1 MFEPKT
7 RAQDNRSDEELV
19 QIALADQ
26 ESFGLIIDRYSEPLS
41 RYIRRL
47 TRLDE
52 EEAKDVLQ
60 DIFIKIYL
68 NLNDFDHRL
77 KFSSWIYRVAHNQV
91 IDHWRK
97 SQVRPSTA
105 IDPDDAFWLS
115 VADDLDLEAE
125 ANRREL
131 GVKIRK
137 LIDRLEGD
145 YRAIL
150 ILRYLEDKDYQEIS
164 DIMKKPIG
172 TVATLIN
179 RAKKKLKNLV
189 EQSDLITQEK

>member
-179 RAKKKLKNLV
+179 RAKKKLKNLIDQERLI
-189 EQSDLITQEK
+189 EQE

>member
-52 EEAKDVLQ
+52 EEVEDVLQ

-145 YRAIL
+145 CRAIL

-179 RAKKKLKNLV
+179 RAKKKLKNLIDQERLI
-189 EQSDLITQEK
+189 EQE

>member
-68 NLNDFDHRL
+68 NLNDFDHSL

-179 RAKKKLKNLV
+179 RAKKKLKNLIDQERLI
-189 EQSDLITQEK
+189 EQE

>member
-1 MFEPKT
+1 MSEQKSGEEKNPK
-7 RAQDNRSDEELV
+7 DEDLV
-19 QIALADQ
+19 RTVLADP
-26 ESFGLIIDRYSEPLS
+26 EAFGLIIDRYTEPLS

-52 EEAKDVLQ
+52 EESKDILQ

-105 IDPDDAFWLS
+105 IDPDDTFWLT
-115 VADDLDLEAE
+115 VADDLDIEAE
-125 ANRREL
+125 AHRREL
-131 GVKIRK
+131 GGRIRN
-137 LIDRLEGD
+137 LIDELEGD
-145 YRAIL
+145 YRSIL

-189 EQSDLITQEK
+189 DRENIVS

>member
-68 NLNDFDHRL
+68 NLNDFDHSL

-97 SQVRPSTA
+97 SQVRPSTT

-179 RAKKKLKNLV
+179 RAKKKLKNLIDQERLI
-189 EQSDLITQEK
+189 EQE

>member
-1 MFEPKT
+1 MFESKIKNENKP
-7 RAQDNRSDEELV
+7 SDEDLV
-19 QIALADQ
+19 RTALADP
-26 ESFGLIIDRYSEPLS
+26 EAFGLIIDRYNEPLS

-47 TRLDE
+47 TRSDE
-52 EEAKDVLQ
+52 DEIKDILQ

-68 NLNDFDHRL
+68 NLNDFDHSL

-91 IDHWRK
+91 IDNWRK

-105 IDPDDAFWLS
+105 IDPDDVFWLT
-115 VADDLDLEAE
+115 VADDLDLEAD
-125 ANRREL
+125 AHRREL
-131 GVKIRK
+131 GVKIRE
-137 LIDRLEGD
+137 LIDKLDGD
-145 YRAIL
+145 YRSIL
-150 ILRYLEDKDYQEIS
+150 ILRYLEDKDYREIS

-189 EQSDLITQEK
+189 EEAVSIEQE